1 MHNIFDKVEG
11 NIVSICIDLFTIE
24 IRYLHAPS
32 QAEAGIVIK
41 HSVVWAETQENWGDV
56 RISDVQKKM
65 IGQFLSG
72 LSVYPGGARFLV
84 GSNPVEVIQDGPTE
98 YLEIWWNGD
107 GLPARQYI

>member
-1 MHNIFDKVEG
+1 VHDFFDKVEG
-11 NIVSICIDLFTIE
+11 EIVSICFDLFSIE

-32 QAEAGIVIK
+32 QAEAGIVLK
-41 HSVVWAETQENWGDV
+41 HSVFWAETQENWGDM
-56 RISDVQKKM
+56 RISDFQQRTL
-65 IGQFLSG
+65 GHFLSG
-72 LSVYPGGARFLV
+72 LSVYPGGAKFFV